1 MHSGASL
8 DKHRGDTLPAED
20 AKRCLQINPSL
31 AIQGQTQDPGPCLD
45 QCLLAVKRGRQATA
59 HPGGRRGVLTEN
71 PGGDRQT
78 QVGIENDPQR
88 VPCPLQPGQPGGQTR
103 VVDQNRLHADKDRIH
118 PVAYPMGIPTGLRT
132 GDRPGLTGTEG
143 YPAIETEAGLHDDP
157 RQAGGT
163 VLEEGAVQLPALRF
177 EHTAA
182 HLDPSAAQVV

>member
-1 MHSGASL
+1 M
-8 DKHRGDTLPAED
+8 
-20 AKRCLQINPSL
+20 
-31 AIQGQTQDPGPCLD
+31 
-45 QCLLAVKRGRQATA
+45 
-59 HPGGRRGVLTEN
+59 LTEN

-103 VVDQNRLHADKDRIH
+103 VVDQNRLHADEDRIH
-118 PVAYPMGIPTGLRT
+118 PVAHPMGIPTGLRT

-143 YPAIETEAGLHDDP
+143 DPAIETEAGLHDDP